1 MPDKLKRT
9 LSLPLITFYGLGTI
23 LGAGIYVLIGEV
35 AAKAG
40 FYMPLAFL
48 TASFIAGFSAFSFA
62 ELSSRFPR
70 SAGESFYTQ
79 AAFGRR
85 LLSTTVG
92 VMVIGVGVVSAATIS
107 RGFIGYLHVFFDFP
121 DWLALSSLI
130 IGLGLVACWGIS
142 ESVTAISLM
151 TFIEL
156 SGLLYVLWIGGDSLA
171 DLPARLP
178 DMIPPPATAEWFT
191 VFGGAFL
198 AFYAFIGFEDM
209 VNVAEEVRKP
219 QWNMPVAIILCLVI
233 STTLY
238 IGVSLVAV
246 LSLPMETLAGSH
258 APLALLH
265 QFKTGTAPT
274 FITLVSLFAITN
286 GALVQIIL
294 GARVLY
300 GLSDQGWLPP
310 SLGKV
315 NPRTRTPLRATGLIT
330 TIILGMAL
338 WLPLVTL
345 ARITSL
351 ITLMIFACVNMAL
364 IVIKRR
370 DPGPEDVL
378 LVPVWVPW
386 IALFITCAM
395 IIMELLRVVSAL

>member
-1 MPDKLKRT
+1 MPDQLKRS
-9 LSLPLITFYGLGTI
+9 LSLPLITFYGLGSI

-40 FYMPLAFL
+40 FYTPLAFL
-48 TASFIAGFSAFSFA
+48 VASFIAGFSAFSFA
-62 ELSSRFPR
+62 ELSSRFPK
-70 SAGESFYTQ
+70 SAGESLYTQ

-92 VMVIGVGVVSAATIS
+92 IMVIAVGIVSAATIS
-107 RGFIGYLHVFFDFP
+107 RGFIGYLHVFFEFP
-121 DWLALSSLI
+121 DWLALSCLI

-142 ESVTAISLM
+142 ESVTAISLL
-151 TFIEL
+151 TIIEL
-156 SGLLYVLWIGGDSLA
+156 SGLLYVLWIGRDSLA
-171 DLPARLP
+171 SLPARLP
-178 DMIPPPATAEWFT
+178 DMIPPLEMAGWSS
-191 VFGGAFL
+191 VFSGAFL

-219 QWNMPVAIILCLVI
+219 RWNLPIAIIVCFVI

-238 IGVSLVAV
+238 IAVALVAV
-246 LSLPMETLAGSH
+246 LSLPMEILAGSH

-265 QFKTGTAPT
+265 QFKTGTAPM

-294 GARVLY
+294 GSRVLY

-310 SLGKV
+310 CLGKV
-315 NPRTRTPLRATGLIT
+315 NPRTRTPLRATCLIT
-330 TIILGMAL
+330 AIILCMAL
-338 WLPLVTL
+338 WLPMVTL

-351 ITLMIFACVNMAL
+351 ITLLIFTCVNTAL

-370 DPGPEDVL
+370 DSRPEGIFV
-378 LVPVWVPW
+378 VPMWVPCVA
-386 IALFITCAM
+386 IFINCLM
-395 IIMELLRVVSAL
+395 IILELLRVVSAL